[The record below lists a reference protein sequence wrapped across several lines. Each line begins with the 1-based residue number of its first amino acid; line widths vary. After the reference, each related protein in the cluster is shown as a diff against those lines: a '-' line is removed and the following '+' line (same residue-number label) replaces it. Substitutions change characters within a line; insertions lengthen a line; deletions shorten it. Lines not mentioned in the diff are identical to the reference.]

1 MSKKVD
7 YFLSLNALLG
17 VYGVSTSRLQ
27 SNQDYWLCAS
37 ALWPE
42 IAEMNEWDSS
52 LERLQIAIKAMS
64 KNHRKAIARANLRNV
79 PARFLS
85 NNPVHVANLVKSRN
99 QAA

>member
-27 SNQDYWLCAS
+27 SNQDYWTCAK
-37 ALWPE
+37 ALWPHLS
-42 IAEMNEWDSS
+42 AADAS
-52 LERLQIAIKAMS
+52 LEALQSQIKAMS
-64 KNHRKAIARANLRNV
+64 KTARKTTARANMRNV

-85 NNPVHVANLVKSRN
+85 NAPVHVRNLLKSRASGE
-99 QAA
+99 AA

>member
-27 SNQDYWLCAS
+27 SNQDYWVCAK
-37 ALWPE
+37 ALWPHLS
-42 IAEMNEWDSS
+42 AADGW
-52 LERLQIAIKAMS
+52 LEALQSQIKAMS
-64 KNHRKAIARANLRNV
+64 KTARKTMARANMRNV

-85 NNPVHVANLVKSRN
+85 NNPVHVANLVKSRDG
-99 QAA
+99 AAA

>member
-27 SNQDYWLCAS
+27 SNQDYWTCAQ
-37 ALWPE
+37 ALWPHLS
-42 IAEMNEWDSS
+42 AADGS
-52 LERLQIAIKAMS
+52 LEALQSQIKDMS
-64 KNHRKAIARANLRNV
+64 KTARKTMARANMCNV

-85 NNPVHVANLVKSRN
+85 SNPVHVANLVKSRDG
-99 QAA
+99 AAA